1 MFIQGP
7 RAHKW
12 KAARAPNETIKKR
25 PKENLIQTAVSELTR
40 EINQEVWSNQDDS
53 ECLSYKAGNDKNKFS
68 KCKKVTSDK
77 WIHYI
82 VTGVIIEL
90 EDVAD
95 LPFNKRQDSDRE
107 LSRRGNCLTT
117 KRRSDFR
124 G

>member
-1 MFIQGP
+1 MEGCESP
-7 RAHKW
+7 KWNHKE
-12 KAARAPNETIKKR
+12 KAKRKFNTTSSIRTNKRSNE
-25 PKENLIQTAVSELTR
+25 V
-40 EINQEVWSNQDDS
+40 NQEVWSNQDDS

-95 LPFNKRQDSDRE
+95 LPLNK
-107 LSRRGNCLTT
+107 
-117 KRRSDFR
+117 
-124 G
+124 